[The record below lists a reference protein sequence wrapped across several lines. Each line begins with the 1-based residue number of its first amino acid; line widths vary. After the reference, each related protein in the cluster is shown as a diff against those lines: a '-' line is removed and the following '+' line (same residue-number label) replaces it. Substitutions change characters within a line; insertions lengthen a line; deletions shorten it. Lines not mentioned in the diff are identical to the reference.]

1 MVTAARQEIE
11 GVQRLWWKVVENSSR
26 FYSGIYEE

>member
-11 GVQRLWWKVVENSSR
+11 GVQRLRRKVVENSSR